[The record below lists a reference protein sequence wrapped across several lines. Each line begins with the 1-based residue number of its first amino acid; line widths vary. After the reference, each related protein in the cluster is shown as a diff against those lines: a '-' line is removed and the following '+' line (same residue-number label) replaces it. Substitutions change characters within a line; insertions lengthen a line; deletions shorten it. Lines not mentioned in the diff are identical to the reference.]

1 MMKVIKNIFLLLII
15 ITSSYKSFAQNVGIG
30 TLTPTYKLDV
40 KGDVPF
46 PLVSFQNSSTNAGNY
61 GLFSFSTNGTGV
73 LAQST
78 NGRALHAFNFS
89 NTLPA
94 VEIENGGVNGISLK
108 TKGKNSFNGT
118 SYGSVFNT
126 GANEDV
132 YIRGG
137 KDNALAFIND
147 IPGGKVAVGGVANS
161 VSSINSTLSVFGS
174 MRLPSKKVFGSYT
187 ATDADFTI
195 LVDVNNNAATLINI
209 NLPTANAAIEG
220 RLYIIKGINMPLITN
235 YNAGGFIRVYG
246 NFQEYGTYYQI
257 QNSLI
262 DIGAFNQRFIAES
275 ITIQCI
281 SNQWHVLSK
290 YVYNS
295 IY

>member
-1 MMKVIKNIFLLLII
+1 MKKIFSLFILLILLQQ
-15 ITSSYKSFAQNVGIG
+15 SYAQNVGIG
-30 TLTPTYKLDV
+30 TLTPSNVLEV
-40 KGDVPF
+40 KGSTVL
-46 PLVSFQNSSTNAGNY
+46 PLVSFQNNSTNSDNKS
-61 GLFSFSTNGTGV
+61 LFAFSSNGIGV
-73 LAQST
+73 LAQSNFGTALYALNFTTTKPTVEFT
-78 NGRALHAFNFS
+78 NG
-89 NTLPA
+89 LP
-94 VEIENGGVNGISLK
+94 GGVTLK
-108 TKGKNSFNGT
+108 TKGKNTFDGT

-126 GANEDV
+126 GTNEDV

-174 MRLPSKKVFGSYT
+174 MRLPGKTVFTSYNV
-187 ATDADFTI
+187 TDADFTI
-195 LVDVNNNAATLINI
+195 IVDVNNNVGTLLNI
-209 NLPTANAAIEG
+209 NLPTANASTEG
-220 RLYIIKGINMPLITN
+220 RVYIIKGINMPLIAN
-235 YNAGGFIRVYG
+235 FNAGGFIRVNG
-246 NFQEYGTYYQI
+246 NFQEYGAYYQI
-257 QNSLI
+257 QNSLV
-262 DIGAFNQRFIAES
+262 DLGSLNQRFVAES